1 MALRIRRYVGRRNEV
16 ENLVARAHHELGESV
31 EIHRRHFRQG
41 GLLGVLG
48 GMQMVELIAMAEYRP
63 EAAGGNGGHQAAA
76 STFEVLADE
85 NVSAEYAEPEEEPGA
100 VELAAEA
107 EPPYEQETA
116 DSAEAAPVEP
126 APTDDDTGDLAI
138 AEDAEEPADIKVLRD
153 ELRDLGLEEEYTQR
167 ERLEEARELAVRREK
182 ESQEQFAGVPREL
195 EGRFVKL
202 LQCGLSP
209 DAARGMVQATID
221 AGLQGQPEDEWWR
234 FICREV
240 FSEILLDGGISV
252 SGSEPHPKVVM
263 LVGPTGVGKTTTIAK
278 IAAVLNLQKDLRVG
292 LVSLDNYRIAA
303 PEQLKTYADIMGISF
318 HLAFTPDEYRRIV
331 NRQRYQDVLLVDTA
345 GRSPLNPRY
354 IEELRDLLVKC
365 PPDEVH
371 LVLSATMG
379 LLDIQVVAEK
389 FAPLKYTHVNITKLD
404 ESPHPGGIYNI
415 TRRSQKPV
423 RYFTIGQRVPEDIR
437 EANLTFARAYC
448 ERGGGF

>member
-1 MALRIRRYVGRRNEV
+1 MALRIRRYLGRRNEV
-16 ENLVARAHHELGESV
+16 EDLVARAHSELGESV
-31 EIHRRHFRQG
+31 EIHRRLFRRG
-41 GLLGVLG
+41 GLLGLLG
-48 GMQMVELIAMAEYRP
+48 GTLMVELIAMAEYRP
-63 EAAGGNGGHQAAA
+63 EASSGNGGRRADPPG
-76 STFEVLADE
+76 FEVLADE
-85 NVSAEYAEPEEEPGA
+85 DVAADYPDPDDELSAEESPAEETPRLEPE
-100 VELAAEA
+100 V
-107 EPPYEQETA
+107 T
-116 DSAEAAPVEP
+116 DSTEAAPEV
-126 APTDDDTGDLAI
+126 AAVMDDDSSGAVP
-138 AEDAEEPADIKVLRD
+138 AEYEEPQDVRVLRD
-153 ELRDLGLEEEYTQR
+153 ELRDLGLEEEATQR
-167 ERLEEARELAVRREK
+167 ERLEHARELAAQRER
-182 ESQEQFAGVPREL
+182 ESQAQFAGVPREL
-195 EGRFVKL
+195 EGRFIKL
-202 LQCGLSP
+202 LQCGLAP
-209 DAARGMVQATID
+209 DAARVMIQATVD
-221 AGLQGQPEDEWWR
+221 AGLQEQPDDEWWMSV
-234 FICREV
+234 CREV

-318 HLAFTPDEYRRIV
+318 HLAFTPDEYRRLV

-379 LLDIQVVAEK
+379 LLDIRAVVEK
-389 FAPLKYTHVNITKLD
+389 FAPLKYTHINITKLD

-415 TRRSQKPV
+415 TRQSQKPV

-437 EANLTFARAYC
+437 EANLSFARAYC
-448 ERGGGF
+448 ERGGAF